1 MECRT
6 PCSSASGDLF
16 MAYLATPTNSVTLD
30 DCTSVST
37 ASLPAPHQLWITA
50 ITTHP
55 DLPAPHTTFILVARK
70 FRTLT
75 RRKKKKHLLQLE
87 FCIICRIS
95 ISTSNCRRQDAY
107 PEKRHLFLS
116 HVATTS
122 LSFFCLVLSHL
133 ALCFSS
139 LCVTAPWISLGW
151 TDSRRERSSCM
162 YETCTLNLR

>member
-75 RRKKKKHLLQLE
+75 RRKKK
-87 FCIICRIS
+87 S
-95 ISTSNCRRQDAY
+95 IYYNSNFASSAALASQHQTVEDKMHTRKNAIYFFHTSR
-107 PEKRHLFLS
+107 RHLFLS
-116 HVATTS
+116 FV
-122 LSFFCLVLSHL
+122 LYCLTLPSVFLL
-133 ALCFSS
+133 FA
-139 LCVTAPWISLGW
+139 
-151 TDSRRERSSCM
+151 SRRHGSLWYGQILVGSGHHA
-162 YETCTLNLR
+162 CTKHVH

>member
-50 ITTHP
+50 TTTTY
-55 DLPAPHTTFILVARK
+55 PH
-70 FRTLT
+70 LT
-75 RRKKKKHLLQLE
+75 PPSSWPLANFERSRAGKKKHLLQLE

-139 LCVTAPWISLGW
+139 LCVTALS
-151 TDSRRERSSCM
+151 TSDSGAGSHDDVHNIALPLS
-162 YETCTLNLR
+162 